1 MKKYDVLW
9 KYTLFMVGL
18 FLASLGVAFST
29 KAGLGTSHVSE
40 IPYSISLVSN
50 LFTFGGWLNFLSV
63 IQITVQVI
71 ILRKN
76 CKIVE
81 IVIQTI
87 LAFAYGYLTNFSCHL
102 IRNLNV
108 NNYIGQL
115 VFLG

>member
-1 MKKYDVLW
+1 M
-9 KYTLFMVGL
+9 
-18 FLASLGVAFST
+18 
-29 KAGLGTSHVSE
+29 
-40 IPYSISLVSN
+40 
-50 LFTFGGWLNFLSV
+50 FTFGGWLNFLSV
-63 IQITVQVI
+63 IQSTVQVI

-76 CKIVE
+76 CKVVE

-115 VFLG
+115 VFLGWQAGILGSSSAEMKALSPIVCENDIGE